1 MMRDIYLEDEM
12 YDIIAVQGVGGFL
25 GIGLFVGYL
34 VYTHANSIV
43 WRLGDYWYRRDLKT
57 AIDTCILYLNYWR

>member
-1 MMRDIYLEDEM
+1 M

-34 VYTHANSIV
+34 LVYTHADSIV
-43 WRLGDYWYRRDLKT
+43 WRLGD
-57 AIDTCILYLNYWR
+57 